1 MILSRARI
9 EMVFLRCI
17 QQLRQM
23 CKKTRGAICLVKLVE
38 TMADG
43 DDWGCVKEEDL
54 FLSCGSTKSLD
65 ELVESIVC
73 SPTIEDLPVAN
84 DFPLADGSHNVQ
96 VVPCVLSSS
105 APNRCAP
112 KILKKRGVIY
122 NLPAERDRRASLKRV
137 TFEVE
142 KFTADECE
150 DGKEREDGRARLA
163 MQLGARAPKKRYVNY
178 KELKAELSVAKTS
191 TPNDDKLSVLNA
203 LKKTTAIKKKKT
215 AKAKKLRKCK

>member
-1 MILSRARI
+1 MKSI
-9 EMVFLRCI
+9 
-17 QQLRQM
+17 
-23 CKKTRGAICLVKLVE
+23 KLVE

-65 ELVESIVC
+65 ELVESI
-73 SPTIEDLPVAN
+73 
-84 DFPLADGSHNVQ
+84 

-163 MQLGARAPKKRYVNY
+163 MRLGARAPKKRYVNY
-178 KELKAELSVAKTS
+178 KELKAELSVAKTLLLL
-191 TPNDDKLSVLNA
+191 TPP
-203 LKKTTAIKKKKT
+203 
-215 AKAKKLRKCK
+215 